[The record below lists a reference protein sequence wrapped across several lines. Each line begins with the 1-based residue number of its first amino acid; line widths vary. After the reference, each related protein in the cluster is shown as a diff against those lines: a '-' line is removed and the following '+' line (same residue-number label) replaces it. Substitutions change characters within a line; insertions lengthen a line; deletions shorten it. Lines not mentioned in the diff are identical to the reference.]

1 MTHDAS
7 MSWVGKVAVMV
18 PPKSCLVADMA
29 VSLNDDDDD
38 RQERDAAER
47 QSTGSTYWEHG
58 KLKYPSLDGPEHHAR
73 ARARVTDAFNAYRVV
88 GLLSTTTASP
98 SPSHLPSRPYILP
111 LTLVFFYATRAH
123 HGVRRAA
130 VHDGGT
136 QRPLW

>member
-58 KLKYPSLDGPEHHAR
+58 KLKYPSLDGPEPTM
-73 ARARVTDAFNAYRVV
+73 RVHV
-88 GLLSTTTASP
+88 
-98 SPSHLPSRPYILP
+98 
-111 LTLVFFYATRAH
+111 LV
-123 HGVRRAA
+123 
-130 VHDGGT
+130 
-136 QRPLW
+136 